1 MKKNVKE
8 IIFDEKLVQKYK
20 KENDKI
26 KILCQKLDND
36 PKIQNEYKKFIK
48 KQQAKDLK
56 LIYNNISKATKSDN
70 NKIKTETYEIPLKS
84 KEIKFTMKNSD
95 TKNQIIKNGY
105 C

>member
-8 IIFDEKLVQKYK
+8 IIFDEKLVNKYQ

-26 KILCQKLDND
+26 KILCQKLDKD
-36 PKIQNEYKKFIK
+36 PKIQKEYKKFLK
-48 KQQAKDLK
+48 KQQSKDLK

-70 NKIKTETYEIPLKS
+70 NKIKTETYEIPLRN

-95 TKNQIIKNGY
+95 TKIIKNGY